1 MPFELPKDL
10 SITWFGH
17 ATFLVQLPSGRRLL
31 IDPWI
36 SGNPSTPDDKKDT
49 GAVDLMLITHGH
61 GDHIGDAATIAKKTG
76 CTIAAVPE
84 ISAYLGK
91 KGVDENKVSPMNKGG
106 TVRFDD
112 LDLTVTMTLAF
123 HTGGINDGNE
133 VLYGG
138 EPGGFVVT
146 LDSGF
151 AFYHAGDTCVFSDMS
166 LIAELYRPSLAFLP
180 IGDRFTMG
188 PREAAKA
195 ATLLST
201 VRAIIPMHYGTFP
214 MLTGTPDAL
223 KEELVNAGAITQVI
237 AMQPGQTLRG

>member
-1 MPFELPKDL
+1 MSFELPQGV

-17 ATFLVQLPSGRRLL
+17 ATFGVRLPNGIHLL
-31 IDPWI
+31 IDPWFT
-36 SGNPSTPDDKKDT
+36 GNPSTPDDKKDP
-49 GAVDLMLITHGH
+49 GPVDLMLLTHGH
-61 GDHIGDAATIAKKTG
+61 GDHIGDAAVIAKATS
-76 CTIAAVPE
+76 CTISAVPE
-84 ISAYLGK
+84 ICAYLVG
-91 KGVDENKVSPMNKGG
+91 KGVDGGKVSPINKGG

-112 LDLTVTMTLAF
+112 LGLSVTMTMAF
-123 HTGGINDGNE
+123 HTGGINDGDT

-151 AFYHAGDTCVFSDMS
+151 AFYFAGDTCVFSDMS
-166 LIAELYRPSLAFLP
+166 LISEMYRPSLAFLP

-214 MLTGTPDAL
+214 LLAGTPDKL
-223 KEELVNAGAITQVI
+223 KSEMVLIGADTEVIT
-237 AMQPGQTLRG
+237 MTPGQTLGS